1 MLPAFL
7 PTRYL
12 LNPRARQ
19 VGLGDDAR
27 AEILSRKAADKA
39 FREISSWKEYA
50 PTPLRSLDGL
60 ARRLG
65 LESLLYKDEAGRLGL
80 GSFKALGGPYGVLGV
95 LLSHLREEEGVEVPS
110 SEALRNGRYA
120 HLLDEVTVTCASTG
134 NHGRAVALGA
144 RLFGCRSVVFL
155 PSGTAPDRVEAIRE
169 VGARVAPVDGSYD
182 DAVARAAREAEERG
196 WYVVSDTAYPGYV
209 EVPARIMQGYTV
221 MVREVL
227 QELSGDAPAI
237 DGSGPDTGSTDRR
250 PEVSLPTH
258 VFLQA
263 GVGGMA
269 AAVSGYLRETLGPR
283 SPVIV
288 VVEPDEADC
297 LFECALAG
305 APGPSRGSLETS
317 MSCLACREAS
327 ILAWPILEAS
337 ADAFLTLPDPAVEDT
352 LRLLEA
358 GTADDPSIRSRPS
371 GVAGLAGLAASLM
384 EPSLSEPLGLGADS
398 RVLVFGTE
406 GPGSIPA
413 PTRKDES

>member
-1 MLPAFL
+1 MLPTFL

-19 VGLGDDAR
+19 GGPSDDAGT
-27 AEILSRKAADKA
+27 EILSREAADAA
-39 FREISSWKEYA
+39 FREISSWREYA

-65 LESLLYKDEAGRLGL
+65 LDSLLYKDEASRLDL

-95 LLSHLREEEGVEVPS
+95 LFSHLREEEGVEAPS
-110 SEALRNGRYA
+110 SRALRSGRYA

-169 VGARVAPVDGSYD
+169 VGARVIPVDGSYD

-209 EVPARIMQGYTV
+209 EVPARIMRGYTV

-227 QELSGDAPAI
+227 QELSGDTPSI
-237 DGSGPDTGSTDRR
+237 DGSGPDTRSTDRR
-250 PEVSLPTH
+250 TDVRLPTH

-269 AAVSGYLRETLGPR
+269 AAVSGYLREALGPR
-283 SPVIV
+283 CPVTV

-327 ILAWPILEAS
+327 ILAWPILEIS
-337 ADAFLTLPDPAVEDT
+337 ADAFLTLPDPAVADT
-352 LRLLEA
+352 VRLLET
-358 GTADDPSIRSRPS
+358 GTANDPPIRSRPS
-371 GVAGLAGLAASLM
+371 GVAGLAGLMASLM
-384 EPSLSEPLGLGADS
+384 EPTLSGPLGLGADS

-406 GPGSIPA
+406 GPGPGSD